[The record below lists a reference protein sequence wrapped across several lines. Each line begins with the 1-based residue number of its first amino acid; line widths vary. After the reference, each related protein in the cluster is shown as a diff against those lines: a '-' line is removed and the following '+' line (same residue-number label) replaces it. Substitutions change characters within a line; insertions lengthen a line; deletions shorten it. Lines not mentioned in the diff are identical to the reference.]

1 MRHCHCLSTSACSC
15 LCRCH
20 LLLSRLLDF
29 KRRFVFAPCLA
40 LFGPCPAVGRARDRL
55 FISSRRARCISW
67 SARAGSGLLRCR
79 GRPSTRYARSPCS
92 AAASASDSTTCSL
105 SRCSWTTSTSASSQ
119 LHGFC
124 AQRNRSEKSQAHCL
138 PVFFLILFEAASSIC
153 CSANNS
159 KISCGRDFGGWQPG
173 CAPLTAL
180 IAKHDRL
187 TDVE

>member
-1 MRHCHCLSTSACSC
+1 MCYCHCLSTSACSC

-40 LFGPCPAVGRARDRL
+40 LFGPCPAVGRARVRL

-119 LHGFC
+119 LHGFF

-138 PVFFLILFEAASSIC
+138 PFFFFLKVVLILGQQVRC
-153 CSANNS
+153 RPRPMR
-159 KISCGRDFGGWQPG
+159 CGS
-173 CAPLTAL
+173 
-180 IAKHDRL
+180 
-187 TDVE
+187 